1 MVDFEINLLY
11 NKLPKIFRSEKKMLV
26 GVFLRH
32 YKIYR
37 AINFIPISSG
47 AGFSAYLGANGSGK
61 SSILDALDK
70 FFNGGEWSINAQA
83 KSEGGISGDEKSPF
97 IMPIFLVPREKIKNV
112 PAADALSSYLWT
124 TNYRTVDAHNDF
136 YDVRLSLIAN
146 GYSNTSHYL
155 LPLGKQHGKSNGHIA
170 SFGKDPTL
178 IRIFE
183 ELQITESEINH
194 LLSEVLSLYAYFYI
208 PVEADASL
216 FSAIESR
223 HVQKLLDEDIKE
235 KIQKAIG
242 SSTVSSINTSLQQFV
257 NEIGSSL
264 KNYEYKGSYKNKL
277 TMNDLVEKVFEAYF
291 SIKILHG
298 KQKGHSLPVREMSAG
313 EKRRALIDL
322 SYSLLARSATRSHTV
337 ILAIDEPDASL
348 HTSACHDQF
357 AKLAEIPDITSPPT
371 QVLVTTHWYG
381 FLPIVQNGV
390 AHAISHENERNTF
403 YSFDLYNFREQI
415 KHTLRNSTTPIA
427 IDVELKSYNDMIQSI
442 VSSAIRPSPY
452 NWILCEGL
460 SDKIYLEY
468 YLAEFIEKENLRI
481 IPLGGYKEVRRTY
494 DYLWQP
500 LNDPAYRTTGK
511 VLCLIDT
518 DARLEAVVLKA
529 KSASIQ
535 FSRIIYEPL
544 VDDCVL
550 VNVDDQRSSPATE
563 IEQALNATHF
573 VDTVSQ
579 LDNLGQN
586 SVIKEIVA
594 SANINSNS
602 ASVFGHLDLG
612 PLATKKMMEEYFDKD
627 DNKVKFA
634 RQYVAR
640 NSVGIPLWVT
650 EVADYFRPRK
660 PRKGK

>member
-1 MVDFEINLLY
+1 
-11 NKLPKIFRSEKKMLV
+11 MLV
-26 GVFLRH
+26 GLFLRH

-37 AINFIPISSG
+37 AINFIPISAG

-70 FFNGGEWSINAQA
+70 FFNGGDWSINVQA
-83 KSEGGISGDEKSPF
+83 KSEGGISGDEKAPF
-97 IMPIFLVPREKIKNV
+97 IMPIFLVPRDTLRNV
-112 PAADALSSYLWT
+112 NAAEALSSYLWS
-124 TNYRTVDAHNDF
+124 TNYRTVDAHTDF
-136 YDVRLSLIAN
+136 YDVRVNLAKN
-146 GYSNTSHYL
+146 GYSHASHYL
-155 LPLGKQHGKSNGHIA
+155 LSLGKQYGKNGGFIA
-170 SFGKDPTL
+170 SFGKDPAL
-178 IRIFE
+178 IKIFD
-183 ELQITESEINH
+183 ELSIGESEIND
-194 LLSEVLSLYAYFYI
+194 LLSEVTSLYAYFYI
-208 PVEADASL
+208 PVEADANL

-223 HVQKLLDEDIKE
+223 HVQKLLDEDIKG

-242 SSTVSSINTSLQQFV
+242 QSTVSTINTSLQQFV
-257 NEIGSSL
+257 NEIGNSL
-264 KNYEYKGSYKNKL
+264 KNYEYKGSHKNKL

-322 SYSLLARSATRSHTV
+322 SYSLLARSASRSHTV

-357 AKLAEIPDITSPPT
+357 AKLAAIPGITSPPT

-390 AHAISHENERNTF
+390 AHAISQENEKNTF

-415 KHTLRNSTTPIA
+415 KHTLKGATTPISL
-427 IDVELKSYNDMIQSI
+427 DVELKSYNDMIQSI
-442 VSSAIRPSPY
+442 VSSAIRSTPY

-468 YLAEFIEKENLRI
+468 YLADLIEKDNLRI
-481 IPLGGYKEVRRTY
+481 LPLGGYKEVRRTY
-494 DYLWQP
+494 EYLWQP
-500 LNDPAYRTTGK
+500 LNDPAYRATGK
-511 VLCLIDT
+511 VLCLVDT
-518 DARLEAVVLKA
+518 DARLEAVVLNP

-544 VDDCVL
+544 VDDCIL

-563 IEQALNATHF
+563 IEQALNADHF
-573 VDTVSQ
+573 VDTAFR
-579 LDNLGQN
+579 LDDIGSNQ
-586 SVIKEIVA
+586 VIKEIIS
-594 SANINSNS
+594 SATINSSS

-634 RQYVAR
+634 RQYVAE

-650 EVADYFRPRK
+650 EVVDYFRPRK
-660 PRKGK
+660 PRKAK

>member
-1 MVDFEINLLY
+1 
-11 NKLPKIFRSEKKMLV
+11 MLV
-26 GVFLRH
+26 GLFLRH

-37 AINFIPISSG
+37 AINFIPISAG

-70 FFNGGEWSINAQA
+70 FFNGGDWSINVQA
-83 KSEGGISGDEKSPF
+83 KSEGGISGDEKTPF
-97 IMPIFLVPREKIKNV
+97 IMPIFLVPRDKLKNSRT
-112 PAADALSSYLWT
+112 AEALSSYLWG
-124 TNYRTVDAHNDF
+124 TNYRTVDAHTEF
-136 YDVRLSLIAN
+136 YDVRTNLSAN
-146 GYSNTSHYL
+146 GYNHDSHYL
-155 LPLGKQHGKSNGHIA
+155 LPLGKQYGKNTGFIA
-170 SFGKDPTL
+170 TFGKDPALVKLFDELL
-178 IRIFE
+178 IG
-183 ELQITESEINH
+183 ESEVNE
-194 LLSEVLSLYAYFYI
+194 LLSEVMGLYAYFYI
-208 PVEADASL
+208 PVEADANL

-242 SSTVSSINTSLQQFV
+242 ANTVSTINTSLLQFV

-298 KQKGHSLPVREMSAG
+298 KQKGHSIPVREMSAG

-322 SYSLLARSATRSHTV
+322 SYSLLARSASRNHTV

-357 AKLAEIPDITSPPT
+357 SKLAEIPGITSPPT

-390 AHAISHENERNTF
+390 AHAIGRESDKNSF
-403 YSFDLYNFREQI
+403 YSFDLYNFREKI
-415 KHTLRNSTTPIA
+415 KQTLKSATPIA

-442 VSSAIRPSPY
+442 VSSAIRPTPY

-468 YLAEFIEKENLRI
+468 YLSDLIEKENLRI

-494 DYLWQP
+494 EYLWQP
-500 LNDPAYRTTGK
+500 LNDPAYRATGK

-518 DARLEAVVLKA
+518 DARLEAVNLKPTS
-529 KSASIQ
+529 KSIQ
-535 FSRIIYEPL
+535 FSRIIYESI
-544 VDDCVL
+544 VDDCIL

-563 IEQALNATHF
+563 IEQALNAKHF
-573 VDTVSQ
+573 VDTVTR
-579 LDNLGQN
+579 LDNSGTNQ
-586 SVIKEIVA
+586 VIKDIVSAA
-594 SANINSNS
+594 SINNS
-602 ASVFGHLDLG
+602 STSVFGHLDLG
-612 PLATKKMMEEYFDKD
+612 PSATKKMMEEYFDKD

-634 RQYVAR
+634 RLYVAE
-640 NSVGIPLWVT
+640 NSVGIPSWVS
-650 EVADYFRPRK
+650 EVVDYFRPRK
-660 PRKGK
+660 SRKAK